1 VQPPPASVAPAPA
14 PTPAVAPVVRSAH
27 AKLVETH
34 GAKVA
39 GWIEKQ
45 EVHNGMTTSGVL
57 AARGNPSARDA
68 VTADV
73 EVWTYGAQK
82 IVFTKGKVTSIG
94 K

>member
-1 VQPPPASVAPAPA
+1 MQPPAPAAPAPVPA
-14 PTPAVAPVVRSAH
+14 PAAVVSPAH
-27 AKLVETH
+27 AKLVKTY

-39 GWIEKQ
+39 GWIEKH
-45 EVHNGMTTSGVL
+45 EVHNGMKAAAVL

-68 VTADV
+68 VTAEV
-73 EVWTYGAQK
+73 EVWTYGTQK

>member
-1 VQPPPASVAPAPA
+1 MK
-14 PTPAVAPVVRSAH
+14 TY
-27 AKLVETH
+27 

-39 GWIEKQ
+39 GWIEKH
-45 EVHNGMTTSGVL
+45 EVHNGMKAAAVL

-68 VTADV
+68 VTAEV
-73 EVWTYGAQK
+73 EVWTYGTQK